1 MPLPEKKPASPA
13 SNLHRTESEVSR
25 EARTPRPPV
34 PALQRDGVLIPQCEH
49 IRLSGQ
55 RCGSPALRGEKHC
68 YFHDYNF
75 NPRYQ
80 FHGNIPLPE
89 DASSIQV
96 GLSRVIRNLEAEPA
110 SSKNYALMLYALQ
123 TASANLKRVRE
134 EAGIVAETN
143 AAAQKAK
150 EPSLLELMKEALGEL
165 TPPPEGTCE

>member
-1 MPLPEKKPASPA
+1 MPVSSKEPASPA
-13 SNLHRTESEVSR
+13 FSQPTARHDARSE
-25 EARTPRPPV
+25 PV
-34 PALQRDGVLIPQCEH
+34 PALQRGEVVIAQCEH
-49 IRLSGQ
+49 VRLSGQ

-134 EAGIVAETN
+134 EAAIVAETV
-143 AAAQKAK
+143 AETQKAK
-150 EPSLLELMKEALGEL
+150 EPSLLDLIKQELQLEE
-165 TPPPEGTCE
+165 PPEGSVE